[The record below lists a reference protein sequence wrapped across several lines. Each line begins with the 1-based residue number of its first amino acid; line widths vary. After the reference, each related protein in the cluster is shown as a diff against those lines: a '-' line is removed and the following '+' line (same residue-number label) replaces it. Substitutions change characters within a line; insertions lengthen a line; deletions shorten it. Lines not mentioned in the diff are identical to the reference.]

1 MGHWMDQFDEIQ
13 RGLICHCREHAQQQP
28 ASLPGYQLMVIIAK
42 LAELLQAEWEQSYD
56 PRGVIGAQC
65 EGGA

>member
-1 MGHWMDQFDEIQ
+1 
-13 RGLICHCREHAQQQP
+13 
-28 ASLPGYQLMVIIAK
+28 MVIIAK